1 MHATWPLLAA
11 LYHVGRWGELPPLVE
26 EHVAAFEQDP
36 AVECQFVRDGPVIG
50 ATALVH
56 MGELD
61 RALALAAVVG
71 DPMAEPETASAWQAR
86 FAVAAG
92 DPETGRLISEDKFHE
107 GRLYGPQHALALL
120 EALLALEDWP
130 AIAGFL
136 PKARANVPGNALL
149 APACDRAEG
158 LLHAGAGRR
167 REAARALRRAL
178 DGFERLGVPF
188 EAARTRE
195 DQAAV
200 VPAAAARPLLQA
212 ASSAYERLGAVP
224 GHRAVQSRLLALA

>member
-1 MHATWPLLAA
+1 
-11 LYHVGRWGELPPLVE
+11 
-26 EHVAAFEQDP
+26 
-36 AVECQFVRDGPVIG
+36 
-50 ATALVH
+50 
-56 MGELD
+56 
-61 RALALAAVVG
+61 
-71 DPMAEPETASAWQAR
+71 
-86 FAVAAG
+86 
-92 DPETGRLISEDKFHE
+92 
-107 GRLYGPQHALALL
+107 
-120 EALLALEDWP
+120 
-130 AIAGFL
+130 
-136 PKARANVPGNALL
+136 VPGNALL

-200 VPAAAARPLLQA
+200 VPAADARPLLQA
-212 ASSAYERLGAVP
+212 ASSAYKRLGAVP